1 MGHILNFSPTQ
12 HYFGNLY
19 SGNQLSI
26 MTVQR
31 FPEAGASSNDGFSTP
46 APSSFTSLPATT
58 LSRQPASSSKENSK
72 PQGQNHQQ
80 CTPQKSVRPQPT
92 LNSFDRYSEWTGC
105 LNLRMV
111 PDPGMPDYGKAP
123 WAAWFNVHCQDV
135 PRLMRDGFFWSVDNV
150 LPEEGNMPSAWTA
163 WEAKGFRHTRRW
175 ILSDKPNNHGGTP
188 RWVGRLYVISPSME
202 LLARFRVQ
210 NLSPNQICSANAWD
224 SDSDLVYNYN
234 CRVSG
239 QNFNCIYDDEP
250 LEGWWPWPKKGG
262 AGGGVFR
269 PSAPGVNWEDELFPN
284 LPLAPQRRQPAAA
297 PAINAYSAPYVY
309 SYPPNT
315 APSGSGCIIL

>member
-1 MGHILNFSPTQ
+1 
-12 HYFGNLY
+12 
-19 SGNQLSI
+19 

-31 FPEAGASSNDGFSTP
+31 FPEADAKPNGGFSTP
-46 APSSFTSLPATT
+46 APGSLASLPAAT
-58 LSRQPASSSKENSK
+58 SSQQPANSSKENGKSQGQSQQECK
-72 PQGQNHQQ
+72 PQKPV
-80 CTPQKSVRPQPT
+80 TPRSTQ
-92 LNSFDRYSEWTGC
+92 NSFDRYNEGTGW

-123 WAAWFNVHCQDV
+123 WAALFNVHCQDV

-150 LPEEGNMPSAWTA
+150 LPEEGSMPPPRTEWA
-163 WEAKGFRHTRRW
+163 AKGFRYTRRW
-175 ILSDKPNNHGGTP
+175 ILSDKSNNNGGTP
-188 RWVGRLYVISPSME
+188 RWVGRLVVISPSVE

-250 LEGWWPWPKKGG
+250 LEGWWPWPEKGETG
-262 AGGGVFR
+262 NGVFW
-269 PSAPGVNWEDELFPN
+269 PAASGVNWADELFPD
-284 LPLAPQRRQPAAA
+284 LPFAPRRPRPAT
-297 PAINAYSAPYVY
+297 PASNPYYAPYAY
-309 SYPPNT
+309 TYPPNT
-315 APSGSGCIIL
+315 AGASSGPGCVIL